1 MSQYWWRQDRD
12 FAIEQFPLALN
23 FGKKLEFRER
33 QERSGA
39 HLIHSI
45 LAPARLTGTRNFTAR
60 MTVWFSEVQESM
72 YRTLTLCSVPL
83 AAVVLLAADGSWKD
97 KPLPQWNADDAKQ
110 VLTDSPWVKVVTP
123 QNVRDLSADERRE
136 GGNMEASV
144 GKGVGLA
151 GLGILG
157 PRRQAEAIARAHYKP
172 TPNAVVVRWESA
184 RPVRTA
190 EQKAGET
197 DVPGVDKDH
206 YAIVVYDI
214 LTPKRYNLANELKGI
229 AYLKRDTKKNL
240 KPSHVDILRQ
250 DDGTATIVYL
260 FPRKVEIT
268 KKDGRLE
275 FVAQIGRLFVS
286 QFFYTWDMQL
296 QGELEL

>member
-1 MSQYWWRQDRD
+1 
-12 FAIEQFPLALN
+12 
-23 FGKKLEFRER
+23 
-33 QERSGA
+33 
-39 HLIHSI
+39 
-45 LAPARLTGTRNFTAR
+45 
-60 MTVWFSEVQESM
+60 M
-72 YRTLTLCSVPL
+72 YRTVMFCSLPL
-83 AAVVLLAADGSWKD
+83 AAVLLTAADTADPSWKD
-97 KPLPQWNADDAKQ
+97 KPVSQWNAEDAKQ

-123 QNVRDLSADERRE
+123 QNIRDLSPDERRE
-136 GGNMEASV
+136 GGNMEAGI
-144 GKGVGLA
+144 GKGVGIA

-184 RPVRTA
+184 LPVRSA

-197 DVPGVDKDH
+197 DVPTLDSDH

-229 AYLKRDTKKNL
+229 AFLKRDNNKDI
-240 KPSHVDILRQ
+240 KPSHVNILRQ
-250 DDGTATIVYL
+250 DDGTATLVYL
-260 FPRKVEIT
+260 FPRSKEIT

-296 QGELEL
+296 QGQLEL

>member
-1 MSQYWWRQDRD
+1 
-12 FAIEQFPLALN
+12 
-23 FGKKLEFRER
+23 
-33 QERSGA
+33 
-39 HLIHSI
+39 
-45 LAPARLTGTRNFTAR
+45 
-60 MTVWFSEVQESM
+60 M
-72 YRTLTLCSVPL
+72 YRTLTLSSVPL
-83 AAVVLLAADGSWKD
+83 AAVLLIAADASWKD
-97 KPLPQWNADDAKQ
+97 KPVSEWNAEDAKQ
-110 VLTDSPWVKVVTP
+110 VLVDSPWVKVVTP
-123 QNVRDLSADERRE
+123 QNIRDLSPDERRE
-136 GGNMEASV
+136 GGNMEAGI
-144 GKGVGLA
+144 GKGVGIA

-184 RPVRTA
+184 MPVRTA

-197 DVPGVDKDH
+197 DVPLVDKDH
-206 YAIVVYDI
+206 YAVVVYDI
-214 LTPKRYNLANELKGI
+214 LTPKRYNLASELKGI
-229 AYLKRDTKKNL
+229 AYIRRDTKKNL

-275 FVAQIGRLFVS
+275 FVAQIGRLFIS

-296 QGELEL
+296 QGQLEL

>member
-1 MSQYWWRQDRD
+1 
-12 FAIEQFPLALN
+12 
-23 FGKKLEFRER
+23 
-33 QERSGA
+33 
-39 HLIHSI
+39 
-45 LAPARLTGTRNFTAR
+45 
-60 MTVWFSEVQESM
+60 M
-72 YRTLTLCSVPL
+72 YRTLMLCSVPF
-83 AAVVLLAADGSWKD
+83 AAVLLTAADASRAADLSWKD
-97 KPLPQWNADDAKQ
+97 KPLSQWNVEDAKQ

-123 QNVRDLSADERRE
+123 QNVRDLSPDERRE
-136 GGNMEASV
+136 GGNMEAGI

-197 DVPGVDKDH
+197 DVPAIDPDH

-229 AYLKRDTKKNL
+229 AYLKRDNAKNL
-240 KPSHVDILRQ
+240 KPSHVEIIRQ
-250 DDGTATIVYL
+250 DDGTATLVYL
-260 FPRKVEIT
+260 FPRSKEIT

-286 QFFYTWDMQL
+286 QFFYTWEMKLDGQL
-296 QGELEL
+296 EI

>member
-1 MSQYWWRQDRD
+1 
-12 FAIEQFPLALN
+12 
-23 FGKKLEFRER
+23 
-33 QERSGA
+33 
-39 HLIHSI
+39 
-45 LAPARLTGTRNFTAR
+45 
-60 MTVWFSEVQESM
+60 M
-72 YRTLTLCSVPL
+72 YRTLTFCSVPL
-83 AAVVLLAADGSWKD
+83 AAVLLIAADASWKD
-97 KPLPQWNADDAKQ
+97 KPVSEWNADDAKQ
-110 VLTDSPWVKVVTP
+110 VLVDSPWVKVVTP
-123 QNVRDLSADERRE
+123 QNIRDLSPDERRE
-136 GGNMEASV
+136 GGNMEAGI
-144 GKGVGLA
+144 GKGIGIA

-184 RPVRTA
+184 MPVRSA

-197 DVPGVDKDH
+197 DVPTLDKDH

-229 AYLKRDTKKNL
+229 AYIKRDTKKDI

-296 QGELEL
+296 QGQLEL

>member
-1 MSQYWWRQDRD
+1 
-12 FAIEQFPLALN
+12 
-23 FGKKLEFRER
+23 
-33 QERSGA
+33 
-39 HLIHSI
+39 
-45 LAPARLTGTRNFTAR
+45 
-60 MTVWFSEVQESM
+60 M
-72 YRTLTLCSVPL
+72 YRTVMFCSLPL
-83 AAVVLLAADGSWKD
+83 AAVLLTAADTADPSWKD
-97 KPLPQWNADDAKQ
+97 KPVSQWNAEDAKQ

-123 QNVRDLSADERRE
+123 QNIRDLSPDERRE
-136 GGNMEASV
+136 GGNMEAGI
-144 GKGVGLA
+144 GKGVGIA

-184 RPVRTA
+184 LPVRSA

-197 DVPGVDKDH
+197 DVPTLDSDH

-229 AYLKRDTKKNL
+229 AFLKRDNNKDI
-240 KPSHVDILRQ
+240 KPSHVNILRQ
-250 DDGTATIVYL
+250 DDGTATLVYL
-260 FPRKVEIT
+260 FPRSKEIT

-286 QFFYTWDMQL
+286 QFFYTWDMQI
-296 QGELEL
+296 QGQLEL

>member
-1 MSQYWWRQDRD
+1 
-12 FAIEQFPLALN
+12 
-23 FGKKLEFRER
+23 
-33 QERSGA
+33 
-39 HLIHSI
+39 
-45 LAPARLTGTRNFTAR
+45 
-60 MTVWFSEVQESM
+60 M
-72 YRTLTLCSVPL
+72 YRTLTLSSVPL
-83 AAVVLLAADGSWKD
+83 AAVLLIAADASWKD
-97 KPLPQWNADDAKQ
+97 KPVSQWNAEDAKQ
-110 VLTDSPWVKVVTP
+110 VLVDSPWVKVVTP
-123 QNVRDLSADERRE
+123 QNIRDLSPDERRE
-136 GGNMEASV
+136 GGNMEAGI
-144 GKGVGLA
+144 GKGVGIA

-184 RPVRTA
+184 MPVRTA

-197 DVPGVDKDH
+197 DVPLVDKDH
-206 YAIVVYDI
+206 YAVVVYDI
-214 LTPKRYNLANELKGI
+214 LTPKRYNLASELKGI
-229 AYLKRDTKKNL
+229 AYIRRDTKKNL

-275 FVAQIGRLFVS
+275 FVAQIGRLFIS

-296 QGELEL
+296 QGQLEL

>member
-1 MSQYWWRQDRD
+1 
-12 FAIEQFPLALN
+12 
-23 FGKKLEFRER
+23 
-33 QERSGA
+33 
-39 HLIHSI
+39 
-45 LAPARLTGTRNFTAR
+45 
-60 MTVWFSEVQESM
+60 M
-72 YRTLTLCSVPL
+72 YRTLTLCSVPF
-83 AAVVLLAADGSWKD
+83 AALVLLAADASWKD
-97 KPLPQWNADDAKQ
+97 KPLSQWTAEDAKQ
-110 VLTDSPWVKVVTP
+110 VLIDSPWVKVVTP
-123 QNVRDLSADERRE
+123 QNVRDLSPDERRE

-144 GKGVGLA
+144 GHGVGLA

-157 PRRQAEAIARAHYKP
+157 PRRQAEALARAHYKP
-172 TPNAVVVRWESA
+172 TPDAVVVRWESA
-184 RPVRTA
+184 PTIRTA

-197 DVPGVDKDH
+197 NVPSVDEDH

-229 AYLKRDTKKNL
+229 AYIKRDTKKNIR
-240 KPSHVDILRQ
+240 PSHVEILRQ

-260 FPRKVEIT
+260 FPRSKEIT

-286 QFFYTWDMQL
+286 QFFYTWDMQP